1 MYEEYLTE
9 NEVKLLEKWSGSKYG
24 TEAFSE
30 YFARGF
36 ERYLAE
42 GNAPTPELNGIFSR
56 LKKWMRDIYNT
67 IKGSPIE
74 KDLTPEVVTIFDNMV
89 MVEGD
94 VNFSDADFDG
104 NFAKKTNSKV
114 KKVLNQRDMI
124 ADEARNYEDKFD
136 LANSNA
142 QKEIAAVNELK
153 KTPSWQKWKKS
164 ASDRQTN
171 IRKYM
176 EERSLKVAE
185 ARMNQRA
192 GASARAAKKVE
203 PIAEKIY
210 DGMSKAQEDAFNKLL
225 MAERIIQ
232 IEINR
237 EEKRNYYSAMIEKL
251 TLKKEAFISGFDG
264 FKKDGKY
271 ESAIAKIDAAIE
283 LAQREYNKNRLY
295 VLDDNTGV
303 ETDELMFKH
312 PLGLTRE
319 DAESLVSKYMKRP
332 DYAVLNERKNIYFKA
347 MSENL
352 KDLYDNG
359 IINKQTYD
367 RFKNQNYIPRVF
379 LEHVFNLKFDSEG
392 QAIGVSFAENSE
404 YYKSVG
410 LGEAQIKSLE
420 QGSEGLLLT
429 NSRYLLET
437 TYRATSARVMKNRA
451 AQALAKEMKGQQTT
465 WFSEAEYVTDKNGD
479 IKLDR
484 YGNAIPIAPEK
495 TMSQVKYRIDGKLRA
510 FNLDNEAFREWNDI
524 ELKMSDDKGLGWI
537 RKGLGV
543 GLLKR
548 LATGMNPLFFIANV
562 PMDIGHVLFFTD
574 VYDNNKLLPVSF
586 ARISSKFFKNTRGL
600 IDIDRGVDNK
610 NSSRTKKL
618 MDIYFEY
625 GGGMDFL
632 TQQGQGLM
640 ESGSDAQKAKS
651 LTNKSLRAK
660 SEKVLGYTGNLTE
673 LAMRLGTVE
682 QVIGKLEAD
691 KKAGKNKYTQDEI
704 YALAV
709 GKARATMDFSQ
720 GGKTAKQIDMYV
732 PYFNAAMQGFRVS
745 RKYLSTAKGRANFA
759 NKWAQA
765 SIGVA
770 MITFYNLAFGD
781 DDEDT
786 GYDDVPDYIKDNY
799 FVFMTGEKDEDGRMK
814 YIRIRK
820 APQIAPFLN
829 LSEGIARA
837 MYYSMKGIEDP
848 NKARST
854 KGQFLRA
861 VKSIE
866 GTLPV
871 VPTPQGIASKMPPTV
886 AGILKYISNYDPFR
900 EMNIVP
906 KNEIGVI
913 SASKEGLDDERVPVF
928 LKVMGEAFDISPKR
942 TQAALESVITSPS
955 TNFIVGGA
963 YSLLDE
969 MTNALMDIPESEK
982 SRYTGDFVIGSM
994 LKSGKRRIQ
1003 LETNPNW
1010 RNSTYSTAQQLRAE
1024 EEDVTYEI
1032 KKETRFY
1039 GNEYRK
1045 AKTADD
1051 KRKILQEFKEFGRT
1065 IENPADQH
1073 KAAKMFQEFATR
1085 DYSKLKN
1092 VSQALDVKYTRDPE
1106 AAAKM
1111 FGVYFF
1117 IPDLRKQ
1124 SDVQKVNETFLYLR
1138 KNFDFKPSARFR
1150 AELKRLSKEKYKY

>member
-1 MYEEYLTE
+1 MTGYQRVNEFDKKKDALDLINRTKDDFPSLKFKVFKKSGLVTNREETAGKYFIHVERNPKYKVERKKQTEARAAIALVDGEAVIFALTNPNVSSPLHELSHMYEEYLTE

-89 MVEGD
+89 VVEGD

-295 VLDDNTGV
+295 VLDTNTGV

-367 RFKNQNYIPRVF
+367 RFK
-379 LEHVFNLKFDSEG
+379 
-392 QAIGVSFAENSE
+392 
-404 YYKSVG
+404 
-410 LGEAQIKSLE
+410 IK
-420 QGSEGLLLT
+420 
-429 NSRYLLET
+429 T
-437 TYRATSARVMKNRA
+437 T
-451 AQALAKEMKGQQTT
+451 
-465 WFSEAEYVTDKNGD
+465 
-479 IKLDR
+479 
-484 YGNAIPIAPEK
+484 
-495 TMSQVKYRIDGKLRA
+495 
-510 FNLDNEAFREWNDI
+510 
-524 ELKMSDDKGLGWI
+524 
-537 RKGLGV
+537 
-543 GLLKR
+543 
-548 LATGMNPLFFIANV
+548 
-562 PMDIGHVLFFTD
+562 
-574 VYDNNKLLPVSF
+574 
-586 ARISSKFFKNTRGL
+586 
-600 IDIDRGVDNK
+600 
-610 NSSRTKKL
+610 
-618 MDIYFEY
+618 
-625 GGGMDFL
+625 
-632 TQQGQGLM
+632 
-640 ESGSDAQKAKS
+640 
-651 LTNKSLRAK
+651 
-660 SEKVLGYTGNLTE
+660 
-673 LAMRLGTVE
+673 
-682 QVIGKLEAD
+682 
-691 KKAGKNKYTQDEI
+691 
-704 YALAV
+704 
-709 GKARATMDFSQ
+709 SQ
-720 GGKTAKQIDMYV
+720 G
-732 PYFNAAMQGFRVS
+732 
-745 RKYLSTAKGRANFA
+745 
-759 NKWAQA
+759 
-765 SIGVA
+765 
-770 MITFYNLAFGD
+770 
-781 DDEDT
+781 
-786 GYDDVPDYIKDNY
+786 
-799 FVFMTGEKDEDGRMK
+799 
-814 YIRIRK
+814 
-820 APQIAPFLN
+820 
-829 LSEGIARA
+829 
-837 MYYSMKGIEDP
+837 YSW
-848 NKARST
+848 N
-854 KGQFLRA
+854 
-861 VKSIE
+861 
-866 GTLPV
+866 
-871 VPTPQGIASKMPPTV
+871 
-886 AGILKYISNYDPFR
+886 
-900 EMNIVP
+900 
-906 KNEIGVI
+906 
-913 SASKEGLDDERVPVF
+913 
-928 LKVMGEAFDISPKR
+928 
-942 TQAALESVITSPS
+942 
-955 TNFIVGGA
+955 
-963 YSLLDE
+963 
-969 MTNALMDIPESEK
+969 
-982 SRYTGDFVIGSM
+982 
-994 LKSGKRRIQ
+994 
-1003 LETNPNW
+1003 
-1010 RNSTYSTAQQLRAE
+1010 TYST
-1024 EEDVTYEI
+1024 
-1032 KKETRFY
+1032 
-1039 GNEYRK
+1039 
-1045 AKTADD
+1045 
-1051 KRKILQEFKEFGRT
+1051 
-1065 IENPADQH
+1065 
-1073 KAAKMFQEFATR
+1073 
-1085 DYSKLKN
+1085 
-1092 VSQALDVKYTRDPE
+1092 
-1106 AAAKM
+1106 
-1111 FGVYFF
+1111 
-1117 IPDLRKQ
+1117 
-1124 SDVQKVNETFLYLR
+1124 
-1138 KNFDFKPSARFR
+1138 
-1150 AELKRLSKEKYKY
+1150 